1 MSGYPDVGDTSIP
14 VVRDT
19 DEVTV
24 RRALSAVA
32 VRARDEKWTRGEL
45 VSVLEHLGLR
55 APQKPSGGKTNPVGK
70 NMSPETQQKAK
81 DAKAAQRKAAR
92 EQKKRDTA

>member
-1 MSGYPDVGDTSIP
+1 VSGYPDVGDTSIP

-19 DEVTV
+19 DEATV

-32 VRARDEKWTRGEL
+32 VRARDEKWTRSDL

-55 APQKPSGGKTNPVGK
+55 APEKPTGGKTTPIGGNVTPAV
-70 NMSPETQQKAK
+70 QQARRA
-81 DAKAAQRKAAR
+81 AKAAQRKAAR
-92 EQKKRDTA
+92 EQKRKEAS

>member
-1 MSGYPDVGDTSIP
+1 VSGYPDVGDTSIP

-32 VRARDEKWTRGEL
+32 VRARDEKWTRGEI

-55 APQKPSGGKTNPVGK
+55 APEQPTGGHTGPTGRNLP
-70 NMSPETQQKAK
+70 PEVQQRRRE
-81 DAKAAQRKAAR
+81 AKAAQRKAAR
-92 EQKKRDTA
+92 EQKKEAS

>member
-32 VRARDEKWTRGEL
+32 NRARDEKWTRSEL

-55 APQKPSGGKTNPVGK
+55 PPAQPTGGKTTPIGGNVTPAV
-70 NMSPETQQKAK
+70 QQARRE
-81 DAKAAQRKAAR
+81 AKAAQRKAAR
-92 EQKKRDTA
+92 EQKRNAS